1 MEYIFWGHNIPLA
14 AHLRE
19 TLQCKIIEC
28 ITFQQIKSCLSSIEY
43 IDFCVFMERSDMA
56 TDIPTIAQLHKLY
69 PTLYIILISE
79 TLSKEEKIPY
89 LRAGTDCMISKNT
102 SKDDLQKLFS
112 VIIDFKEKEKARKD
126 NQISSLTEFRLPLWK
141 RTFDILASGS
151 AILCLSP
158 ILILTALAIRTESNG
173 KIVYKS
179 KRVGSNYKIFDFYKF
194 RSMYSDADKRLAEYQ
209 QLNQYT
215 KNIAEEE
222 FKDSSSA
229 AEISQQSCS
238 SEQKQEQEQDILLF
252 SDNLSTSENNYL
264 KTKRTERSNAF
275 FKLEND
281 PRITRVG
288 HFIRK
293 YSIDELPLIVT
304 FSIISI
310 LCIIGSA
317 LLSFKFKNDLKKSS
331 KFIKES
337 LIVYSDD
344 KTLLKIEKDNFNN
357 ELGRIEKTI
366 DESIH
371 NAAYSE
377 INLYYNHYNSS
388 TSFEFKKLNL
398 FPLKF
403 EGEYYSNKDFVI
415 ETDITSMIYSLL
427 TFYIMYQLRMC
438 ECISRA
444 AENTIRNQITRE
456 AIDKIKDRH
465 RMRMLIKCL
474 YDDRIHD
481 LLQDSLSEFYKMK
494 TISARVAI
502 ELNPNNML

>member
-112 VIIDFKEKEKARKD
+112 VIFDFKEKEKARKD

-293 YSIDELPLIVT
+293 YSIDELPQL
-304 FSIISI
+304 FNI
-310 LCIIGSA
+310 LKGDMSVVGNRP
-317 LLSFKFKNDLKKSS
+317 LP
-331 KFIKES
+331 
-337 LIVYSDD
+337 
-344 KTLLKIEKDNFNN
+344 
-357 ELGRIEKTI
+357 
-366 DESIH
+366 
-371 NAAYSE
+371 
-377 INLYYNHYNSS
+377 LY
-388 TSFEFKKLNL
+388 EA
-398 FPLKF
+398 
-403 EGEYYSNKDFVI
+403 E
-415 ETDITSMIYSLL
+415 LL
-427 TFYIMYQLRMC
+427 TSDEYVQRFMGPAGLTGLWQVEKRGGAGKMSAEERKQLDIKYAKEFSFRMDMR
-438 ECISRA
+438 I
-444 AENTIRNQITRE
+444 I
-456 AIDKIKDRH
+456 IKTFTAFIQKED
-465 RMRMLIKCL
+465 
-474 YDDRIHD
+474 
-481 LLQDSLSEFYKMK
+481 
-494 TISARVAI
+494 V
-502 ELNPNNML
+502 

>member
-102 SKDDLQKLFS
+102 SKDDLLKLFS

-209 QLNQYT
+209 HLNQYT
-215 KNIAEEE
+215 KSIAEEE
-222 FKDSSSA
+222 SLNSSSA
-229 AEISQQSCS
+229 AEISQQSS
-238 SEQKQEQEQDILLF
+238 SSGHEQDILLF

-293 YSIDELPLIVT
+293 YSIDELPQL
-304 FSIISI
+304 FNI
-310 LCIIGSA
+310 LKGDMSVVGNRPLPLYEAELLTSDEYVQRFMAPAGLTGLWQVEKRGSA
-317 LLSFKFKNDLKKSS
+317 GKMSAEERKQLD
-331 KFIKES
+331 IK
-337 LIVYSDD
+337 Y
-344 KTLLKIEKDNFNN
+344 
-357 ELGRIEKTI
+357 
-366 DESIH
+366 
-371 NAAYSE
+371 A
-377 INLYYNHYNSS
+377 
-388 TSFEFKKLNL
+388 
-398 FPLKF
+398 
-403 EGEYYSNKDFVI
+403 KDFSFHM
-415 ETDITSMIYSLL
+415 DMMIIIR
-427 TFYIMYQLRMC
+427 TFTAFIQK
-438 ECISRA
+438 E
-444 AENTIRNQITRE
+444 
-456 AIDKIKDRH
+456 D
-465 RMRMLIKCL
+465 
-474 YDDRIHD
+474 
-481 LLQDSLSEFYKMK
+481 
-494 TISARVAI
+494 V
-502 ELNPNNML
+502 

>member
-222 FKDSSSA
+222 SLNSSSA

-293 YSIDELPLIVT
+293 YSIDELPQL
-304 FSIISI
+304 FNI
-310 LCIIGSA
+310 LKGDMSVVGNRP
-317 LLSFKFKNDLKKSS
+317 LP
-331 KFIKES
+331 
-337 LIVYSDD
+337 
-344 KTLLKIEKDNFNN
+344 
-357 ELGRIEKTI
+357 
-366 DESIH
+366 
-371 NAAYSE
+371 
-377 INLYYNHYNSS
+377 LY
-388 TSFEFKKLNL
+388 EA
-398 FPLKF
+398 
-403 EGEYYSNKDFVI
+403 E
-415 ETDITSMIYSLL
+415 LL
-427 TFYIMYQLRMC
+427 TSDEYVQRFMGPAGLTGLWQVEKRGGAGKMSAEERKQLDIKYAKEFSFRMDMR
-438 ECISRA
+438 I
-444 AENTIRNQITRE
+444 I
-456 AIDKIKDRH
+456 IKTFTAFIQKED
-465 RMRMLIKCL
+465 
-474 YDDRIHD
+474 
-481 LLQDSLSEFYKMK
+481 
-494 TISARVAI
+494 V
-502 ELNPNNML
+502 

>member
-222 FKDSSSA
+222 SLNSSSA

-293 YSIDELPLIVT
+293 YSIDELPQL
-304 FSIISI
+304 FNI
-310 LCIIGSA
+310 LKGDMSVVGNRP
-317 LLSFKFKNDLKKSS
+317 LP
-331 KFIKES
+331 
-337 LIVYSDD
+337 
-344 KTLLKIEKDNFNN
+344 
-357 ELGRIEKTI
+357 
-366 DESIH
+366 
-371 NAAYSE
+371 
-377 INLYYNHYNSS
+377 LY
-388 TSFEFKKLNL
+388 EA
-398 FPLKF
+398 
-403 EGEYYSNKDFVI
+403 E
-415 ETDITSMIYSLL
+415 LL
-427 TFYIMYQLRMC
+427 TSDEYVQRFMGPAGLTGLWQVEKRGGERKMSAEERKQLDIKYAKEFSFRMDMR
-438 ECISRA
+438 I
-444 AENTIRNQITRE
+444 I
-456 AIDKIKDRH
+456 IKTFTAFIQKED
-465 RMRMLIKCL
+465 
-474 YDDRIHD
+474 
-481 LLQDSLSEFYKMK
+481 
-494 TISARVAI
+494 V
-502 ELNPNNML
+502 

>member
-79 TLSKEEKIPY
+79 TLSKDEKIPY

-215 KNIAEEE
+215 KSIAEEE
-222 FKDSSSA
+222 SLNSSSA
-229 AEISQQSCS
+229 AEISQQSS
-238 SEQKQEQEQDILLF
+238 SSGHEQDILLF

-293 YSIDELPLIVT
+293 YSIDELPQL
-304 FSIISI
+304 FNI
-310 LCIIGSA
+310 LKGDMSVVGNRPLPLYEAELLTSDEYVQRFMAPAGLTGLWQVEKRGSA
-317 LLSFKFKNDLKKSS
+317 GKMSAEERKQLD
-331 KFIKES
+331 IK
-337 LIVYSDD
+337 Y
-344 KTLLKIEKDNFNN
+344 
-357 ELGRIEKTI
+357 
-366 DESIH
+366 
-371 NAAYSE
+371 A
-377 INLYYNHYNSS
+377 
-388 TSFEFKKLNL
+388 
-398 FPLKF
+398 
-403 EGEYYSNKDFVI
+403 KDFSFHM
-415 ETDITSMIYSLL
+415 DMMIIIR
-427 TFYIMYQLRMC
+427 TFTAFIQK
-438 ECISRA
+438 E
-444 AENTIRNQITRE
+444 
-456 AIDKIKDRH
+456 D
-465 RMRMLIKCL
+465 
-474 YDDRIHD
+474 
-481 LLQDSLSEFYKMK
+481 
-494 TISARVAI
+494 V
-502 ELNPNNML
+502 

>member
-194 RSMYSDADKRLAEYQ
+194 RSIYSDADKRLAEYQ

-222 FKDSSSA
+222 SLNSSSA

-293 YSIDELPLIVT
+293 YSIDELPQL
-304 FSIISI
+304 FNI
-310 LCIIGSA
+310 LKGDMSVVGNRP
-317 LLSFKFKNDLKKSS
+317 LP
-331 KFIKES
+331 
-337 LIVYSDD
+337 
-344 KTLLKIEKDNFNN
+344 
-357 ELGRIEKTI
+357 
-366 DESIH
+366 
-371 NAAYSE
+371 
-377 INLYYNHYNSS
+377 LY
-388 TSFEFKKLNL
+388 EA
-398 FPLKF
+398 
-403 EGEYYSNKDFVI
+403 E
-415 ETDITSMIYSLL
+415 LL
-427 TFYIMYQLRMC
+427 TSDEYVQRFMGPAGLTGLWQVEKRGGAGKMSAEERKQLDIKYAKEFSFGMDMR
-438 ECISRA
+438 IIIRTFTA
-444 AENTIRNQITRE
+444 FIQKEN
-456 AIDKIKDRH
+456 
-465 RMRMLIKCL
+465 
-474 YDDRIHD
+474 
-481 LLQDSLSEFYKMK
+481 
-494 TISARVAI
+494 V
-502 ELNPNNML
+502 

>member
-179 KRVGSNYKIFDFYKF
+179 KRVGCNYKIFDFYKF

-222 FKDSSSA
+222 FLNSSSA

-238 SEQKQEQEQDILLF
+238 SEQKQEQDILLF
-252 SDNLSTSENNYL
+252 SDNLSTSEINYL

-293 YSIDELPLIVT
+293 YSIDELPQL
-304 FSIISI
+304 FNI
-310 LCIIGSA
+310 LKGDMSVVGNRPLPLYEAELLTSDEYVQRFMGPAGLTGLWQVEKRGSA
-317 LLSFKFKNDLKKSS
+317 GKMSAEERKQLDIKYAKEFSFRMDMRIIIKTFTA
-331 KFIKES
+331 FIQKED
-337 LIVYSDD
+337 V
-344 KTLLKIEKDNFNN
+344 
-357 ELGRIEKTI
+357 
-366 DESIH
+366 
-371 NAAYSE
+371 
-377 INLYYNHYNSS
+377 
-388 TSFEFKKLNL
+388 
-398 FPLKF
+398 
-403 EGEYYSNKDFVI
+403 
-415 ETDITSMIYSLL
+415 
-427 TFYIMYQLRMC
+427 
-438 ECISRA
+438 
-444 AENTIRNQITRE
+444 
-456 AIDKIKDRH
+456 
-465 RMRMLIKCL
+465 
-474 YDDRIHD
+474 
-481 LLQDSLSEFYKMK
+481 
-494 TISARVAI
+494 
-502 ELNPNNML
+502 